1 MVIKTSKKT
10 QKANSGQLNSVQLN
24 IITFVDVYKAL
35 ENHSLDECVY
45 ITDNS
50 LNSLHEGTDKLRTT
64 CKQGQVLNW
73 IIYPLD
79 MDKRLDKRLGKQ
91 WPSMPKINNIVFL
104 NEQGENVSELKV
116 CTEFKIYGAP
126 DKIRTEYDPVYYYW
140 AGTVLPDL
148 PPGVYKYR
156 LIIELQPVKEGG
168 APIYLNLDT
177 PSLQVIGL

>member
-1 MVIKTSKKT
+1 MVIKTS
-10 QKANSGQLNSVQLN
+10 QKRKRASSGQLNAVQLN
-24 IITFVDVYKAL
+24 IVTFVDVYKAL

-45 ITDNS
+45 MTDNS
-50 LNSLHEGTDKLRTT
+50 LSSLREGTEQLRTT

-79 MDKRLDKRLGKQ
+79 MDQRLDKQ

-104 NEQGENVSELKV
+104 NEHGENVAELKV
-116 CTEFKIYGAP
+116 CTQFKIYGGP
-126 DKIRTEYDPVYYYW
+126 DKIRTDYDPVYYYW
-140 AGTVLPDL
+140 AGAVLPDL

-156 LIIELQPVKEGG
+156 LIIELQPVEEG
-168 APIYLNLDT
+168 ASPIYLNLDT